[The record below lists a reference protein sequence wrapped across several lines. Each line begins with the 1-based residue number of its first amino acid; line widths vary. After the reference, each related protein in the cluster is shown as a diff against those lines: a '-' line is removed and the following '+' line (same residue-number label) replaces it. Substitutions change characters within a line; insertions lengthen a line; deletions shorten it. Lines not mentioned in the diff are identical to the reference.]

1 MGHPRS
7 HSWCGTES
15 AAGEGSL
22 RCVISSVARNF
33 SERFLGPT
41 NTVGPRN
48 DKESAIGGRALRP
61 PTLARRGWGTP
72 GPVHT
77 SCVAG
82 SCSLCLRISVA
93 HPMRIKII
101 GDNDCARA
109 LRGLLRKAGFAVSEY
124 LAPELVKDL
133 PGGGYVVYIDPA
145 PGAGPGVGTIHF
157 DSVDCELEA
166 NILRHVTALWKSPV
180 GLNRPGGRVHSDQEI
195 RILVPLGNE
204 AAALAVEFGV
214 LRGLTDTVHG
224 PSRSGGSGTGRLS
237 HPWRTWYRKLFG
249 GKA

>member
-1 MGHPRS
+1 
-7 HSWCGTES
+7 
-15 AAGEGSL
+15 
-22 RCVISSVARNF
+22 
-33 SERFLGPT
+33 
-41 NTVGPRN
+41 
-48 DKESAIGGRALRP
+48 
-61 PTLARRGWGTP
+61 
-72 GPVHT
+72 
-77 SCVAG
+77 
-82 SCSLCLRISVA
+82 
-93 HPMRIKII
+93 MRIKII

-124 LAPELVKDL
+124 LAPQLVKEL
-133 PGGGYVVYIDPA
+133 PSGGYVIYIEEAPA
-145 PGAGPGVGTIHF
+145 GAAIHF

-166 NILRHVTALWKSPV
+166 NILHHVTALWKSAV

-195 RILVPLGNE
+195 RILVPPGNE

-237 HPWRTWYRKLFG
+237 RPWYRKLFG

>member
-1 MGHPRS
+1 
-7 HSWCGTES
+7 
-15 AAGEGSL
+15 
-22 RCVISSVARNF
+22 
-33 SERFLGPT
+33 
-41 NTVGPRN
+41 
-48 DKESAIGGRALRP
+48 
-61 PTLARRGWGTP
+61 
-72 GPVHT
+72 
-77 SCVAG
+77 
-82 SCSLCLRISVA
+82 
-93 HPMRIKII
+93 MRIKII

>member
-1 MGHPRS
+1 MGHPQ
-7 HSWCGTES
+7 
-15 AAGEGSL
+15 
-22 RCVISSVARNF
+22 V
-33 SERFLGPT
+33 
-41 NTVGPRN
+41 
-48 DKESAIGGRALRP
+48 
-61 PTLARRGWGTP
+61 
-72 GPVHT
+72 PVHT
-77 SCVAG
+77 SCVG
-82 SCSLCLRISVA
+82 ESCSLCLCASVA
-93 HPMRIKII
+93 DPMRIKII

-145 PGAGPGVGTIHF
+145 PAAGPGGGMIHF

-166 NILRHVTALWKSPV
+166 NILRHVTSLWKSPV

-204 AAALAVEFGV
+204 AAALAVEVGV

-224 PSRSGGSGTGRLS
+224 PSRSGG
-237 HPWRTWYRKLFG
+237 G
-249 GKA
+249 GKGAPFPPSRGWDCQTILGRAIKSFFAITPNPPI